1 MSDVKFVTTLKQEV
15 TANTRIWQTLWKH
28 VPSGEYVVVSS
39 SVVSSDVTRSLGV
52 PDEMV
57 NETMAFA
64 SNEYGSWDP
73 EDLAVD
79 YPAKWTKKDHENIAN
94 VAQKNRVEKNAENTE
109 DEL

>member
-1 MSDVKFVTTLKQEV
+1 MTDVKFVTTLKQEV

-28 VPSGEYVVVSS
+28 VPTGEYVVVSS
-39 SVVSSDVTRSLGV
+39 SVVNSDVTRSLGI

-64 SNEYGSWDP
+64 SNEHGSWDP

-79 YPAKWTKKDHENIAN
+79 YPAKWTKKDHENLAN
-94 VAQKNRVEKNAENTE
+94 AAQKNRVEKNAENTE

>member
-15 TANTRIWQTLWKH
+15 TANTRIWQTLWQH

-39 SVVSSDVTRSLGV
+39 SVVSSDTTRSLGI

-64 SNEYGSWDP
+64 SNEHG
-73 EDLAVD
+73 
-79 YPAKWTKKDHENIAN
+79 
-94 VAQKNRVEKNAENTE
+94 
-109 DEL
+109 